1 MELYMRPI
9 FNMIRKQSTAIAK
22 GIGKATEET
31 LSVLYTKIFDEIL
44 LLIRQFEKQ
53 EEDTYDW

>member
-9 FNMIRKQSTAIAK
+9 FNMIWKQSTAIAK
-22 GIGKATEET
+22 GIGKATEAT